1 LNNIEDLKT
10 SKALSA
16 KYPGYLEK
24 KIEK

>member
-10 SKALSA
+10 SKVLSA
-16 KYPGYLEK
+16 KYSGYLEK